1 MRENL
6 IQVKLDSQQEDDL
19 KQLNE
24 KLDNEFIV
32 LEEYQARQKE
42 GLHNNIEVLLVVQN
56 KQITTF

>member
-56 KQITTF
+56 K